1 MTVKRKDLAGAKK
14 RGLVSKREVESVKPT
29 RHRRH
34 CPACGDSFLPQTA
47 NHRGFDCACCA
58 FEWGELRDRGQLDR
72 RIGTGVEVVLL
83 QDGLVG
89 VVQRV
94 PTTDQAEVRMED
106 GRALTVGPK
115 DVERIQYL
123 QVTHRADCR
132 RNRSI
137 ALKTRLEKGA
147 QEGRQDAEDV
157 SGDSA
162 READAGNGPAE

>member
-1 MTVKRKDLAGAKK
+1 MTERQALKAAKK
-14 RGLVSKREVESVKPT
+14 RGLVTKREAESLKPT

-58 FEWGELRDRGQLDR
+58 FEWGELKDKGALDR
-72 RIGTGVEVVLL
+72 RVGTGVEVVLL

-94 PTTDQAEVRMED
+94 LTAGQAEVRMED
-106 GRALTVGPK
+106 ARVLVVGPR

-123 QVTHRADCR
+123 QVTHRADCP
-132 RNRSI
+132 RNRSV
-137 ALKTRLEKGA
+137 ALKARLGKGTHL
-147 QEGRQDAEDV
+147 RKDAPEP
-157 SGDSA
+157 A
-162 READAGNGPAE
+162 AGEHGVRGL